1 MANYGYKGWIKLWR
15 EEMHN
20 PLYSEEPFTK
30 WQAWIDLCMRAD
42 DNGTV
47 KTSLEA
53 LKNQWLWGSKG
64 KVTRYLRTLSETGFV
79 TVYGTPNKGT
89 LIRINTEISGS
100 SSKQNGTVYRTK
112 RKPKTGTGEFTSKE
126 VGVHASFQ
134 LSVTPEDKEVKNKY
148 NELMEDLGDEYE

>member
-20 PLYSEEPFTK
+20 PMYREEPFTK

-42 DNGTV
+42 SNGTV

-64 KVTRYLRTLSETGFV
+64 KVARYLRTLSETGYV
-79 TVYGTPNKGT
+79 TVDGTPNKGT
-89 LIRINTEISGS
+89 LIRINTGNSETPE
-100 SSKQNGTVYRTK
+100 KANGTVNRTK
-112 RKPKTGTGEFTSKE
+112 NRTKNGIEEFTSKE
-126 VGVHASFQ
+126 VGMAS
-134 LSVTPEDKEVKNKY
+134 LEVSHPTDDKKY
-148 NELMEDLGDEYE
+148 KELQEELVDDEYE